1 MTDMWDRG
9 VRKVV
14 SMDGDGQWIWDD
26 EKDSKS
32 NRLMGIKKMII
43 CMGA

>member
-9 VRKVV
+9 VKKVV

-26 EKDSKS
+26 E
-32 NRLMGIKKMII
+32 NIKETDNFKQVPTQV
-43 CMGA
+43 